1 LQGFLTGFFKIY
13 LSTLSFPNYKDEK
26 MKKWTDRIQIVC
38 ILIVLS
44 ASAVVLFGQD
54 TGVRIKDVAAISG
67 LEDIQIFGYGLVV
80 GLDGTGDRYQTL
92 FTNQTIRNMLKNL
105 GVELPN
111 QQMWVRNVAAV
122 MVTSNL
128 KPFKRKGTRFDATV
142 SSIGDATSLEGGTL
156 LLTPLQGN
164 DGHVYASVQGP
175 LATGGY
181 DAKYKGASYIK
192 MNHVL
197 VGRIPDGAIVQR
209 EYVFN
214 VLDGRD
220 ISLSLTSPDF
230 TSAVS
235 MANSINYAF
244 KNANVPVAK
253 AIDAATVKLNFDAVA
268 RDSIRNYLGLME
280 FLSKVENVTF
290 AVSSQARVVVNERTG
305 TIVAGGNVRISEV
318 AVTHGGIKVEVI
330 NSPEVVQPLPLSQG
344 QTTVVPNPAITVEE
358 KNPEMVV
365 LKGTTTV
372 SELAQT
378 LNSLG
383 VNPRDVISIFQAIKE
398 AGALQAQL
406 VIM

>member
-1 LQGFLTGFFKIY
+1 MNVKRTIGIAVK
-13 LSTLSFPNYKDEK
+13 TL
-26 MKKWTDRIQIVC
+26 C
-38 ILIVLS
+38 ILTMLGTV
-44 ASAVVLFGQD
+44 AFAQD
-54 TGVRIKDVAAISG
+54 GIRIKDVAAISG
-67 LEDIQIFGYGLVV
+67 LEDLQIYGYGLVV

-105 GVELPN
+105 GIELPN

-122 MVTSNL
+122 MVTGTL
-128 KPFKRKGTRFDATV
+128 KPFKRKGTRFDVTV

-156 LLTPLQGN
+156 LLTPLQGS
-164 DGHVYASVQGP
+164 DGHEFASAQGP

-181 DAKYKGASYIK
+181 DVRYKGAAYIK
-192 MNHVL
+192 KNHVL

-214 VLDGRD
+214 LLDGRD
-220 ISLSLTSPDF
+220 LSLSLTSPDF

-235 MANSINYAF
+235 MANAINTTF
-244 KNANVPVAK
+244 KNSPVPIAK
-253 AIDAATVKLNFDAVA
+253 AVDAATVRLNFDALA
-268 RDSIRNYLGLME
+268 RDSIRNYLGLTE
-280 FLSKVENVTF
+280 FISKVENITF
-290 AVSSQARVVVNERTG
+290 FVASQARVVVNERTG
-305 TIVAGGNVRISEV
+305 TIVAGGDVRISEV

-330 NSPEVVQPLPLSQG
+330 NAPEVVHPLPLAQG
-344 QTTVVPNPAITVEE
+344 QTTVVPNPEIMVEE

-398 AGALQAQL
+398 AGALQGQL
-406 VIM
+406 IIM